1 MISENKRDLQ
11 IQHSL
16 KTRDKLDETLNR
28 KQPGLAEE
36 ELERSGFSMLHHK
49 KMLIGNP
56 FLSKGILY

>member
-11 IQHSL
+11 IQHYL
-16 KTRDKLDETLNR
+16 KTRANLNDSLNR

-49 KMLIGNP
+49 KMLIGDS
-56 FLSKGILY
+56 FLSKGIL